1 MVTRVLIAT
10 LIAIT
15 AGFAAYAGGEGE
27 GAAGAGTGMMELGPG
42 PLAAE
47 GRWVT
52 LADYESATGNRIM
65 SFGESPMLAAL
76 VSGGDLPPVE
86 DRISDEPLV
95 IQPLER
101 IGKYTE
107 RLKVTA
113 RSDVWG
119 PQSYM
124 HLEELFIRARP
135 DLVQVLPNA
144 AKELEQSADA
154 KTFTLHLRKGMRW
167 SDGAPFTADDFAFWY
182 EDMLQ
187 NDDIMPRKPSL
198 WGAGGELVRFR
209 KIDDTT
215 VQFTFAVPLPAMQYS
230 LSSRGGAAAQTFSG
244 PFHPAHY
251 LKQFHLDYNDKAGD
265 LAKEAGFD
273 EWYQLFGSKR
283 QYSDDTY
290 AQDLPVID
298 PWWVESV
305 TLERVLMTR
314 NPYYWKIDTAGNQL
328 PYIDQVLGQVVEGN
342 ELVAAKA
349 ISGEQ
354 DIGAGIYGGSMTID
368 KFPVFMQNAQR
379 NNYRVSLEP
388 TGHDAFA
395 TEVTLL
401 FNHTVDDPGL
411 RELFATPKFKQALSH
426 AIDRDEVNDLVFA
439 GVGTPR
445 GASVQAQAAY
455 DALEYQD
462 KYTEHDPELAMQ
474 LLDEVGVRANA
485 DGVRTRPD
493 GSPLE
498 LIITMAG
505 ARRAAIPP
513 TVELIV
519 DHWAK
524 VGIAAIIDDVGPRG
538 TMWQKFRANESMI
551 SAWGID
557 GSDFATTQSRAG
569 WWGSGQFWARRWQE
583 WYQTDG
589 AEGEEP
595 IPAAKEYIDTWRA
608 IPTTLDESERLRL
621 GNMAL
626 QNLAENQWHMGIV
639 APAPDVRFARNNLRN
654 VDLNR
659 LPPLMFAFSG
669 AFQWY
674 KE

>member
-1 MVTRVLIAT
+1 MVKRVLIAT

-15 AGFAAYAGGEGE
+15 AGFGAYAGGEAE
-27 GAAGAGTGMMELGPG
+27 GAAAAGAGMTELGPG

-65 SFGESPMLAAL
+65 SFGESPMLAAM

-86 DRISDEPLV
+86 DRISQEPLV

-107 RLKVTA
+107 QLKVTA

-198 WGAGGELVRFR
+198 WQSGGELVRFR

-251 LKQFHLDYNDKAGD
+251 LKQFHIDYNDKAGD

-298 PWWVESV
+298 AWWVESV

-328 PYIDQVLGQVVEGN
+328 PYIDQVIGQVVEGN

-354 DIGAGIYGGSMTID
+354 DVGAGIYGGSMTIN
-368 KFPVFMQNAQR
+368 KFPVFMQNANR
-379 NNYRVSLEP
+379 NNYRVSLERTVTDP
-388 TGHDAFA
+388 FA
-395 TEVTLL
+395 TEVTILL
-401 FNHTVDDPGL
+401 NHTVEDPVL
-411 RELFATPKFKQALSH
+411 RELFNTPKFKHALSH
-426 AIDRDEVNDLVFA
+426 AINRDEINDLVFQ

-445 GASVQAQAAY
+445 GAAIQAQAAY
-455 DALEYQD
+455 GALDYQEN
-462 KYTEHDPELAMQ
+462 YIAYDPELAKR
-474 LLDEVGVRANA
+474 LLDEIGIPVGA
-485 DGVRTRPD
+485 DGMRLRPD
-493 GSPLE
+493 GTPLE
-498 LIITMAG
+498 LIITIAG
-505 ARRAAIPP
+505 NRRASIPP
-513 TVELIV
+513 TIELVI
-519 DHWAK
+519 DHWGD
-524 VGIAAIIDDVGPRG
+524 VGIKASINDAGPRSG
-538 TMWQKFRANESMI
+538 LWDQFRANESQI
-551 SAWGID
+551 SVWGID
-557 GSDFATTQSRAG
+557 ESEYFLTEVGPQWWSGG
-569 WWGSGQFWARRWQE
+569 WFWARLWHL
-583 WYQTDG
+583 WYATDG
-589 AEGEEP
+589 EEGEEP
-595 IPAAKEYIDTWRA
+595 SPAAKAFIEAWRT
-608 IPTTLDESERLRL
+608 IPVTADDAERQRIGHDALANL
-621 GNMAL
+621 GE
-626 QNLAENQWHMGIV
+626 NLWFMGVI
-639 APAPDVRFARNNLRN
+639 APGPDVRFARNNLKN
-654 VDLNR
+654 IDLDR
-659 LPPLMFAFSG
+659 LPHLYYAFSG

-674 KE
+674 LE

>member
-1 MVTRVLIAT
+1 MVKRVLIAT

-15 AGFAAYAGGEGE
+15 AGFGAYAGGEAE
-27 GAAGAGTGMMELGPG
+27 GAAAAGAGMTELGPG
-42 PLAAE
+42 PLAAG

-52 LADYESATGNRIM
+52 LADYESATGNRIT
-65 SFGESPMLAAL
+65 SFGESPMLAAM

-86 DRISDEPLV
+86 DRISQEPLV

-107 RLKVTA
+107 QLNVTA
-113 RSDVWG
+113 RADVWG

-154 KTFTLHLRKGMRW
+154 KTFTLHLREGMRW
-167 SDGAPFTADDFAFWY
+167 SDGAPFTADDFVFWY
-182 EDMLQ
+182 EGMLQ
-187 NDDIMPRKPSL
+187 NDDIMPRKPSP
-198 WGAGGELVRFR
+198 WQSGGELVRFR

-215 VQFTFAVPLPAMQYS
+215 VQFAFAVPLPAMQYT
-230 LSSRGGAAAQTFSG
+230 LSNRPGTASQSFSG

-251 LKQFHLDYNDKAGD
+251 LKQFHIDYNDKAGD

-273 EWYQLFGSKR
+273 EWYQLFANKR
-283 QYSDDTY
+283 QYNDDTY

-298 PWWVESV
+298 AWWVESV

-328 PYIDQVLGQVVEGN
+328 PYIDQVIGQVVEGN

-368 KFPVFMQNAQR
+368 KFPVFMQNAQS

-388 TGHDAFA
+388 TGLDAFA

-401 FNHTVDDPGL
+401 FNHTIDDPGL
-411 RELFATPKFKQALSH
+411 RELFATAKFKQALSH

-445 GASVQAQAAY
+445 GASIQAQAAY

-462 KYTEHDPELAMQ
+462 KYTEHNPELAMRM
-474 LLDEVGVRANA
+474 LDEVGVTANA
-485 DGVRTRPD
+485 DGVRTRPTD
-493 GSPLE
+493 
-498 LIITMAG
+498 
-505 ARRAAIPP
+505 
-513 TVELIV
+513 
-519 DHWAK
+519 
-524 VGIAAIIDDVGPRG
+524 
-538 TMWQKFRANESMI
+538 
-551 SAWGID
+551 
-557 GSDFATTQSRAG
+557 
-569 WWGSGQFWARRWQE
+569 RRW
-583 WYQTDG
+583 
-589 AEGEEP
+589 
-595 IPAAKEYIDTWRA
+595 
-608 IPTTLDESERLRL
+608 S
-621 GNMAL
+621 
-626 QNLAENQWHMGIV
+626 
-639 APAPDVRFARNNLRN
+639 
-654 VDLNR
+654 
-659 LPPLMFAFSG
+659 
-669 AFQWY
+669 
-674 KE
+674 